1 MRSCDEGF
9 PTPLIEIAVYILPT
23 VYVPRTT
30 DHQKIIHK
38 KSHNLHTTQYY
49 GKIVVIFRVSKRLSA
64 SILD

>member
-9 PTPLIEIAVYILPT
+9 PTPLIEIAVYFPT

-38 KSHNLHTTQYY
+38 NRTIYISTQYY
-49 GKIVVIFRVSKRLSA
+49 GKIVVIFRVSRRLFA